1 MEADIDLLRHI
12 PKIDRSEI
20 QLIREIGSGTC
31 GSAWLGHYKG
41 KDVVVKFILEWTDQC
56 YDKRREFE
64 AEVVVMAGL
73 THPNI
78 IPLLGICTSGVGVG
92 DWELTDG
99 PALVMPYMRMGDL
112 KRLLRDDREGRE
124 VRSACRS

>member
-1 MEADIDLLRHI
+1 MESEDLLQMV
-12 PKIDRSEI
+12 PKISRSEI
-20 QLIREIGSGTC
+20 QLIREIGSGSC
-31 GSAWLGHYKG
+31 GSAWLGNYKG

-78 IPLLGICTSGVGVG
+78 IPLLGIH
-92 DWELTDG
+92 
-99 PALVMPYMRMGDL
+99 
-112 KRLLRDDREGRE
+112 LRI
-124 VRSACRS
+124 